1 MVMVEPALVLLAEL
15 ALAVVAE
22 EMPWFDDSA
31 WATDCRLVA
40 AGGVYCTTEEDTAER
55 EADASTALL
64 AYTLTV
70 VVV

>member
-1 MVMVEPALVLLAEL
+1 LLAEL
-15 ALAVVAE
+15 VLELVAVDAK
-22 EMPWFDDSA
+22 FDCDLT

-55 EADASTALL
+55 EDDASSSLL